1 MHYTATGKPEEDL
14 SEMGLYVCTEKPKME
29 LKTRSAYNFKFSIP
43 PGAANHETVAE
54 YKFAKDSIL
63 YEMMPHMHL
72 RGSWFKY
79 EAVYPDGKSE
89 VLLSVPNY
97 DFSWQHLYRLQE
109 PKRLPA
115 GTKLICRG
123 GHDNSAQNPNNPDA
137 TKTVGFGEQ
146 TFDEMFI
153 GYINYSEVPSTR
165 VAGTA
170 VARP

>member
-1 MHYTATGKPEEDL
+1 MHYTATGKPETDL
-14 SEMGLYVCTEKPKME
+14 TEMGLYLCKEKPKLE
-29 LKTRSAYNFKFSIP
+29 LKTRSAFNFQFKIP
-43 PGAANHETVAE
+43 PGDPNYETKAE
-54 YKFAKDSIL
+54 YKFAKNSLL
-63 YEMMPHMHL
+63 YELMPHMHL

-89 VLLSVPNY
+89 TLLSVPNY
-97 DFSWQHLYRLQE
+97 DFKWQHLYRFQE

-123 GHDNSAQNPNNPDA
+123 GHDNSAQNPDNPDA

-153 GYINYSEVPSTR
+153 GYINYSDAPPAT
-165 VAGTA
+165 VAQNSKQ
-170 VARP
+170 